1 MISLASEVAY
11 HDHDPPA
18 RQLFGQMQHD
28 SAHSHKPPSYLSS
41 LLGEIDVVP
50 HLHVTLT
57 FAQSI
62 DAKIAGAHGKQLI
75 LSGKESMVMT
85 HWMRTMHDAILI
97 GIGTALN
104 DDPQLNTRHL
114 PALPSGEQRRL
125 PRPVVLDSKL
135 RFKPDCKL
143 LKNFREGTGRRPWI
157 ITSRGSFDP
166 LKHRELANAGA
177 RVFITDSVD
186 GSLSVDSI
194 LFTLRQQG
202 IRSVM
207 VEGGAQIINSF
218 LRAKVAHSLV
228 ITVAPTLVGKEG
240 VSYDAEATK
249 KFEYLSTEKEGRDT
263 VVVFTSAK

>member
-1 MISLASEVAY
+1 MQFSSALVLLSTMIPSSTVCLVSCYSTA
-11 HDHDPPA
+11 HDLT
-18 RQLFGQMQHD
+18 RI
-28 SAHSHKPPSYLSS
+28 SA
-41 LLGEIDVVP
+41 
-50 HLHVTLT
+50 
-57 FAQSI
+57 A
-62 DAKIAGAHGKQLI
+62 A
-75 LSGKESMVMT
+75 
-85 HWMRTMHDAILI
+85 
-97 GIGTALN
+97 
-104 DDPQLNTRHL
+104 RHL

-249 KFEYLSTEKEGRDT
+249 ASRCLLRKILSNLHQKFEYLSTEKEGRDT